1 VKASRAP
8 FNPYAPSLDK
18 KQKKQ
23 SSRGNLDLNP
33 FSVPSTLDRSLD
45 KQFMPKSQSSSGYM
59 DVLNQK
65 SQIIDQRDLRGS
77 KVTVDSSTAAENL
90 KSAAEVIQTPIR
102 IIESRE
108 RSSTAE

>member
-1 VKASRAP
+1 
-8 FNPYAPSLDK
+8 
-18 KQKKQ
+18 
-23 SSRGNLDLNP
+23 
-33 FSVPSTLDRSLD
+33 
-45 KQFMPKSQSSSGYM
+45 M